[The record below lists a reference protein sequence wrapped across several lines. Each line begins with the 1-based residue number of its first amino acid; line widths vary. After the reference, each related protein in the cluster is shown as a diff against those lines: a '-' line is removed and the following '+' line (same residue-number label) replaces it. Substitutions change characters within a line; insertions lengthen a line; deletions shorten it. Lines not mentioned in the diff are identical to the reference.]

1 MVKLLLYLARARL
14 ICAGRLM
21 ERPYQLKQNHALLE
35 QFRQLTAQ
43 MKHRTNTLTAQFQD
57 SPSELDA
64 AALVLVER
72 FQHTIDVLERVVAPG
87 VVETISDHQF
97 QTLRPLMPSFIRRI
111 QTALVVCDQFIDRQ
125 LSIVEF
131 SERFAPLAARS
142 A

>member
-1 MVKLLLYLARARL
+1 MASSVT
-14 ICAGRLM
+14 IDGV

-35 QFRQLTAQ
+35 QFRQLVAQ
-43 MKHRTNTLTAQFQD
+43 MKHRTTTLSHQFQD

-87 VVETISDHQF
+87 VVETITDQQF
-97 QTLRPLMPSFIRRI
+97 QTLRPLMPGFVERI
-111 QTALVVCDQFIDRQ
+111 QSALWLCDQFIDHQ
-125 LSIVEF
+125 ISIVEF
-131 SERFAPLAARS
+131 NDRFAPLAARC